1 MRFGVLG
8 PLAVW
13 KTDGTEAAVP
23 GAKVRALLAH
33 LLVHPGHPV
42 SADRLIDGLW
52 GEELPDHPANAL
64 QGKVSQL
71 RRALERT
78 EPGGRALVAAGPAGY
93 TLRVPADAVD
103 AGRFT
108 LLLERARATADGPRA
123 KAQLL
128 REALNLWRGE
138 AFADFTEAPF
148 ARGAIGRLEE
158 ARLTAWEEQAEAR
171 LESGE
176 HGPLAADLADLV
188 VRHPLRER
196 LRAAQLRAL
205 YRAGR
210 QTEALAAYETLRSHL
225 ANDLGLAPGAELA
238 ALHGA
243 ILRQDPGLAG
253 PGGAGDGFSAREG
266 GGSAGSGS
274 ASPAAGSS
282 AGAGS
287 VAVPSLA
294 AAPLPVPSAAAARSA
309 AASSE
314 AAPSAEPSAAGGTTA
329 GALAVPSTG
338 GAAVARAATSAEE
351 AANATAEHS
360 GAAAVPAVA
369 EEAAGETAARG
380 EVPAGAAAWGGA
392 AAGPAMPQGATA
404 RAAVADGTAT
414 GSAAAGGSVSGPAMA
429 QGAAVVASVVG
440 STGVAGDRGAR
451 SGVGAHLPAPA
462 PPAPRT
468 NLPAPVAALLGRD
481 DDVPGVRQLL
491 AETRLVTLTGPG
503 GVGKTRLAVA
513 AARGLLDEFGDGVW
527 LVELAGLDRAAGYGA
542 DAVAEAVGRVLGLHE
557 EPGAPVAAVE
567 RLTWALR
574 GRRLLVVLD
583 NCEHLVD
590 AVAESVDVL
599 LRDVP
604 GLSVL
609 ATSQEPLDVSGE
621 RVWVVAPLDL
631 VSAVEL
637 FRQRAG
643 LGSGSGSGSG
653 GVSGSG
659 SGGVSGAGPGAR
671 LGADDSEAVAELC
684 VRLDGLPLALEL
696 AAARVRTMGVHGLL
710 SRIDDRFALLARGFR
725 GAPARQR
732 TLRAVIDWSWSLLTP
747 PERTLL
753 RRLAV
758 HDGCT
763 LDAAQAV
770 GADGTVRGQD
780 VLDLLSRLVDRSLV
794 VASDHPDGPR
804 YCVLESVREYGAE
817 QLREAGEF
825 DAVRER
831 HSVHYA
837 ELAVRA
843 GRLLHGPEQ
852 RRWLDRLDEES
863 ANLRR
868 ALDTA
873 VRQGAAGRALDMV
886 NALAWYWVLRGRIA
900 EARRYLDAA
909 LALMPGAAPDT
920 ASARALALA
929 WRTGISLREGTDA
942 GADAYADACAGTDTG
957 PKSKAA
963 ATAAYID
970 PYIDTYAAT
979 GPDGHDGT
987 GGDESAGGAETNRL
1001 LRATLCA
1008 YNELDDP
1015 SGRATALWIL
1025 GSAQMGAG
1033 AVRTGERLVNE
1044 ALDAFTALGDTWGT
1058 AATLSVRARHAI
1070 AHGDLAAVR
1079 RDSERSAR
1087 LFRELGDE
1095 WGQLQTVF
1103 PLATLSEIAG
1113 DYAEAARLHRE
1124 GLAIAE
1130 RLGLRTEASK
1140 RLSGLGRIALL
1151 TGDFAEARTAHEQAL
1166 RLAHEHSFRSGEL
1179 DARIGLGLGA
1189 RREGDLEGAER
1200 HMRELLTWFRG
1211 ADYGPGVTL
1220 ALAELGFAA
1229 ELRGDAAAAQA
1240 LHAEGFDVALGL
1252 GDARAMALALEG
1264 LAGAAAAAGE
1274 HRAAATL
1281 LGAAATARASV
1292 GAPLPPG
1299 ERRDVDRVSAAAR
1312 GHLGE
1317 ETYTTAFE
1325 EGAGLTPETARDQA
1339 TSPAARPT
1347 AGSRPPGSGPTGTHT
1362 PR

>member
-8 PLAVW
+8 PPAVW
-13 KTDGTEAAVP
+13 TTDGAEAAVP

-71 RRALERT
+71 RRALERA

-93 TLRVPADAVD
+93 ALRVAADAVD
-103 AGRFT
+103 AGRFA

-123 KAQLL
+123 KARLL
-128 REALNLWRGE
+128 EEALGLWRGE
-138 AFADFTEAPF
+138 AFAGFTDAAF

-158 ARLTAWEEQAEAR
+158 DRLTAWEEQAEAR
-171 LESGE
+171 LELGE

-188 VRHPLRER
+188 GRHPLRER

-210 QTEALAAYETLRSHL
+210 QTEALDAYEDLRRRL
-225 ANDLGLAPGAELA
+225 ADDLGLTPGAELA

-243 ILRQDPGLAG
+243 ILRQDPALDAPLAVPTSGSAAGPRGAVDSPRPRRGWSRPRGGAAHVGAPRPFGAPPNRSEAHAG
-253 PGGAGDGFSAREG
+253 PGA
-266 GGSAGSGS
+266 
-274 ASPAAGSS
+274 
-282 AGAGS
+282 
-287 VAVPSLA
+287 
-294 AAPLPVPSAAAARSA
+294 
-309 AASSE
+309 
-314 AAPSAEPSAAGGTTA
+314 
-329 GALAVPSTG
+329 
-338 GAAVARAATSAEE
+338 
-351 AANATAEHS
+351 
-360 GAAAVPAVA
+360 
-369 EEAAGETAARG
+369 
-380 EVPAGAAAWGGA
+380 
-392 AAGPAMPQGATA
+392 
-404 RAAVADGTAT
+404 
-414 GSAAAGGSVSGPAMA
+414 
-429 QGAAVVASVVG
+429 
-440 STGVAGDRGAR
+440 
-451 SGVGAHLPAPA
+451 
-462 PPAPRT
+462 APRT
-468 NLPAPVAALLGRD
+468 NLPAPVAGLVGRD

-491 AETRLVTLTGPG
+491 DVTRLVTLTGPG

-513 AARGLLDEFGDGVW
+513 AAQGLADRFPDGVW
-527 LVELAGLDRAAGYGA
+527 LVELAGLDGAAGRGP
-542 DAVAEAVGRVLGLHE
+542 DTVAEAVARVLGLHE
-557 EPGAPVAAVE
+557 EPGAPVAAAG
-567 RLTWALR
+567 RLTRALR

-590 AVAESVDVL
+590 AVAELADVL

-621 RVWVVAPLDL
+621 RVWAVPPLDL
-631 VSAVEL
+631 ASAMEL
-637 FRQRAG
+637 FRRRAG
-643 LGSGSGSGSG
+643 LEN
-653 GVSGSG
+653 
-659 SGGVSGAGPGAR
+659 GPGAR
-671 LGADDSEAVAELC
+671 LGADDAEAVAELC

-747 PERTLL
+747 PERTVL

-763 LDAAQAV
+763 LDAARAV
-770 GADGTVRGQD
+770 GAGGTVRGPD

-794 VASDHPDGPR
+794 VASDRPDGPR

-831 HSVHYA
+831 HSAHYA

-852 RRWLDRLDEES
+852 RRWLDLLDEES

-873 VRQGAAGRALDMV
+873 LRGGAAGRALGMV

-909 LALMPGAAPDT
+909 LASAPGTAAET
-920 ASARALALA
+920 AAARALALA
-929 WRTGISLREGTDA
+929 WRTGIALREGTDA
-942 GADAYADACAGTDTG
+942 GAEGHEAAKGHAGAGEHEGGEDG
-957 PKSKAA
+957 P
-963 ATAAYID
+963 
-970 PYIDTYAAT
+970 
-979 GPDGHDGT
+979 
-987 GGDESAGGAETNRL
+987 ESSRL
-1001 LRATLCA
+1001 LASTLA
-1008 YNELDDP
+1008 ALRGIDDP
-1015 SGRATALWIL
+1015 SGKANTLWIL

-1058 AATLSVRARHAI
+1058 AAALSARARHAI

-1113 DYAEAARLHRE
+1113 DYAEAARLHRA

-1130 RLGLRTEASK
+1130 RLGLHTEASK

-1151 TGDFAEARTAHEQAL
+1151 TGDFEQARAAHERAL
-1166 RLAHEHSFRSGEL
+1166 RLARDHSFRSGEL

-1189 RREGDLEGAER
+1189 RREGDLAGAER
-1200 HMRELLTWFRG
+1200 HMRELLAWFRG

-1220 ALAELGFAA
+1220 ALAELGFVA
-1229 ELRGDAAAAQA
+1229 ELRGDAATAHA

-1252 GDARAMALALEG
+1252 GDARALALALEG

-1274 HRAAATL
+1274 HR
-1281 LGAAATARASV
+1281 
-1292 GAPLPPG
+1292 
-1299 ERRDVDRVSAAAR
+1299 
-1312 GHLGE
+1312 
-1317 ETYTTAFE
+1317 
-1325 EGAGLTPETARDQA
+1325 
-1339 TSPAARPT
+1339 
-1347 AGSRPPGSGPTGTHT
+1347 
-1362 PR
+1362 